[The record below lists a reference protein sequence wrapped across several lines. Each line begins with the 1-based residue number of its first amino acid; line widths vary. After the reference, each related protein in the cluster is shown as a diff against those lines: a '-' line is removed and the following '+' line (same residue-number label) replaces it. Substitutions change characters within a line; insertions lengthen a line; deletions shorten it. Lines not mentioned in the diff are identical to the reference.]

1 MIPAVCQSS
10 FLKKRLAET
19 PPLPSSETMEG
30 LGAANV
36 LDLLFEVLLIP
47 FDVPSRELIGT
58 LHDNRSPRKVK
69 FNQKEAHLLSSRKKE

>member
-1 MIPAVCQSS
+1 
-10 FLKKRLAET
+10 
-19 PPLPSSETMEG
+19 MEG

-47 FDVPSRELIGT
+47 FDVPSRELIET

-69 FNQKEAHLLSSRKKE
+69 FNQKEGQLLSWRKKE